1 MILKSK
7 DGDILEELT
16 KEKSKFVWQGRKL
29 VSPVIMR
36 FYRVNYNQYVR
47 LRRLV
52 NKLKMDAYLLP
63 EGDLDTINLLDH
75 PRQYK
80 ITLKGAFEALEK
92 GGKEIGYSITFRR
105 IKE

>member
-1 MILKSK
+1 LKSK

-16 KEKSKFVWQGRKL
+16 KEKSRYVWQGHKL

-36 FYRVNYNQYVR
+36 FDRVNYNQYVR

-63 EGDLDTINLLDH
+63 EGDLDIINILTH
-75 PRQYK
+75 PRQYHLTIK
-80 ITLKGAFEALEK
+80 QGFEALEK